1 MFHDAGMKRAIVK
14 LKGCASSWRG
24 VTPPHTL
31 ARQMSAVSN
40 SPMTVDMRSD
50 TVTRPTEGMLA
61 AMVAAPVGDDVMGE
75 DATVN
80 KLEASLAERFGKEA
94 GLFLPTGTMSNLSA
108 LLSHCDSRGSELI
121 SGSRSHITLY
131 EAGGCASLGGIHNR
145 QVVEEA
151 DGTMDLNEIAAAFRS
166 DDQHF
171 PVTKVVCLENS
182 HNVCGGAPLPP
193 TYVNAVG
200 SLCRQN
206 GIALHIDGAR
216 IFNAAVSSRCRFD
229 GVK

>member
-1 MFHDAGMKRAIVK
+1 MKRAIVK
-14 LKGCASSWRG
+14 LEGCASSWRG
-24 VTPPHTL
+24 FSLPHVL
-31 ARQMSAVSN
+31 ARQMSSATS
-40 SPMTVDMRSD
+40 SSTPSAPMTVDMRSD
-50 TVTRPTEGMLA
+50 TVTRPTPGMLA
-61 AMVAAPVGDDVMGE
+61 AMVAAPVGDDVMSE

-80 KLEASLAERFGKEA
+80 KLEANLAERFGKVA

-108 LLSHCDSRGSELI
+108 LMAHCDSRGSELI

-145 QVVEEA
+145 QVVEKA
-151 DGTMDLNEIAAAFRS
+151 DGTMDLNDIAAAFRS

-193 TYVNAVG
+193 AYVNAVG

-216 IFNAAVSSRCRFD
+216 IFNAAVSPHD
-229 GVK
+229 K

>member
-1 MFHDAGMKRAIVK
+1 
-14 LKGCASSWRG
+14 
-24 VTPPHTL
+24 
-31 ARQMSAVSN
+31 
-40 SPMTVDMRSD
+40 
-50 TVTRPTEGMLA
+50 
-61 AMVAAPVGDDVMGE
+61 
-75 DATVN
+75 
-80 KLEASLAERFGKEA
+80 
-94 GLFLPTGTMSNLSA
+94 
-108 LLSHCDSRGSELI
+108 
-121 SGSRSHITLY
+121 
-131 EAGGCASLGGIHNR
+131 
-145 QVVEEA
+145 VVEEA

-182 HNVCGGAPLPP
+182 HNVGGGAPLPP